1 MNTET
6 GLAESQNKGVAR
18 KKEITDI
25 SSMLLPLQD
34 RNLVLPGVSV
44 AEIVT
49 FVPPEQESG
58 YEDVP
63 AWFLGNIFWRSQRV
77 PMVSYEMLM
86 GGASPQIRGHCRI
99 AVMNNTGL
107 NQQLNFFAIVLQST
121 PRLLRLTQEE
131 ILENPDK
138 PLEPGEKAHVYVS
151 GEEAVIP
158 DISYIEQTIIDLLGL
173 S

>member
-6 GLAESQNKGVAR
+6 GLSENQSKNVAR

-34 RNLVLPGVSV
+34 RNLLLPGVSV

-49 FVPPEQESG
+49 FLPPEQEAG
-58 YEDVP
+58 QEDAP
-63 AWFLGNIFWRSQRV
+63 PWFFGTILWRNQRV
-77 PMVSYEMLM
+77 PLVSYEMLM
-86 GGASPQIRGHCRI
+86 GGSRPYVGGHCRI

-107 NQQLNFFAIVLQST
+107 NYQLNFFAMVLQAT

-131 ILENPDK
+131 IVENADK
-138 PLEPGEKAHVYVS
+138 PVEAGESMHIYVA

-158 DISYIEQTIIDLLGL
+158 DVSFIEKAIINLLGL